1 MGYRSIIDSLKKL
14 LISNRLCDIINS
26 LINKNLWEDM
36 TMARAKYQVLVIPYK
51 KVEEGILYCIFK
63 RSDMNDCWQ
72 FIAGG
77 GEDEDKTPLVSAQR
91 EAFEEARISSHLNFI
106 ELETKCSIAT
116 EYFKNYRTLWGE
128 ACLVI
133 PEYCF
138 AVEMQ
143 SEDVSI
149 SHEHGGFEW
158 VDYLTAKER
167 LKYDSNKVAL
177 WELDNKIRLGI
188 IN

>member
-1 MGYRSIIDSLKKL
+1 
-14 LISNRLCDIINS
+14 
-26 LINKNLWEDM
+26 
-36 TMARAKYQVLVIPYK
+36 MARAKYQVLVIPYK
-51 KVEEGILYCIFK
+51 KNSNKTLYCIFK
-63 RSDMNDCWQ
+63 RSDISECWQ
-72 FIAGG
+72 FVAGG
-77 GEDEDKTPLVSAQR
+77 GEDEDITPLASAQR
-91 EAFEEARISSHLNFI
+91 EAFEEAGISSQMRFT

-116 EYFKNYRTLWGE
+116 ECFMNARKIWGE
-128 ACLVI
+128 DCLVI

-143 SEDVSI
+143 SEDIFI
-149 SHEHGGFEW
+149 SHEHGCFEW
-158 VDYLTAKER
+158 VDYYTAKER